1 MSNIWDCFTMPP
13 VQRHYVNKID
23 FFIFSYSLASYIVKA
38 LDQNNF
44 SNAFVS
50 GMQTDLQL
58 YGQQRNLFT
67 TLFNMGYLTGSVPNQ
82 IIINRI
88 RPSIWIPICE
98 IMWGILTMCIAAANS
113 ATTIYGIRFVS
124 GFFESATFP
133 SFSLILGSW
142 YTPSELGK
150 RISLFE
156 FSSSAAGMFSGYI
169 MAGLY
174 ATMNG
179 TRGIPAWRWMFIID
193 GVITIPIGIIGFF
206 FLPDFPTSS
215 RAMWLKPWEREFGI
229 RRMAA
234 IGRKPQQKLTLRR
247 LRRLFFGPT
256 LWASFIPYSA
266 NWWLNYTGYFNLWL
280 KSLTNPKFTT
290 EQLNTIPTA
299 GNALAVISAYV
310 WPTISDKTHARWQ
323 FGVLSSAFGLLG
335 SILLSIWHL
344 PMGVLMFAQLIPN
357 AGASGQS
364 LLIAW
369 MQESFQDDTEL
380 RSMITGFGNV
390 INYAMN
396 AWLPLVCYP
405 TYMAPHYKAGYQTS
419 AGLYALHIVSVFLF
433 RYYIKWYHKRNNM
446 VLNNFGLPEKWDQI
460 SNENSAGAVIMRDV
474 NYSNDTEENEKNEKN
489 VKVDVV

>member
-1 MSNIWDCFTMPP
+1 MFMSNIWDCFTLHP

-23 FFIFSYSLASYIVKA
+23 FFIFSYSLASFIVKA

-50 GMQTDLQL
+50 GMQTD
-58 YGQQRNLFT
+58 RNLFT
-67 TLFNMGYLTGSVPNQ
+67 TLFNMGYLTGSVPNQIIINQ

-98 IMWGILTMCIAAANS
+98 IMWGILTI
-113 ATTIYGIRFVS
+113 ATTIYSIRFVS

-142 YTPSELGK
+142 YTPSGLGK
-150 RISLFE
+150 HISLFE

-179 TRGIPAWRWMFIID
+179 TRDIPALRWMFIID

-215 RAMWLKPWEREFGI
+215 RAMWLTPWEREFGI

-247 LRRLFFGPT
+247 LRRLFLGPT
-256 LWASFIPYSA
+256 LWASFIPY
-266 NWWLNYTGYFNLWL
+266 
-280 KSLTNPKFTT
+280 K
-290 EQLNTIPTA
+290 QLNTIPTA

-335 SILLSIWHL
+335 SILLSIWNL

-357 AGASGQS
+357 AGASG
-364 LLIAW
+364 
-369 MQESFQDDTEL
+369 
-380 RSMITGFGNV
+380 
-390 INYAMN
+390 
-396 AWLPLVCYP
+396 
-405 TYMAPHYKAGYQTS
+405 
-419 AGLYALHIVSVFLF
+419 
-433 RYYIKWYHKRNNM
+433 
-446 VLNNFGLPEKWDQI
+446 
-460 SNENSAGAVIMRDV
+460 
-474 NYSNDTEENEKNEKN
+474 
-489 VKVDVV
+489 